1 MEAAATSA
9 LSGDKAQRIVDAM
22 RASVAARGAA
32 GSTFDHVAREA
43 GVSRGLLHYYFG
55 TKERLL
61 VEVVRRDSDLRL
73 AALDAAIAAAR
84 TGDDL
89 LARAGVAR
97 SRTSSS
103 ATRRSSRCTSS
114 SSPRARRTPE
124 IAAELAALHRRIREH
139 VAEQLEAKAREGVIS
154 PTADAESVVTV
165 LLSLADGLALRML
178 ADPGHDWGPTLA
190 AAMPAARALLG

>member
-1 MEAAATSA
+1 MEAATGSA

-61 VEVVRRDSDLRL
+61 VEVVLRL
-73 AALDAAIAAAR
+73 AALDAAIAGAHTA
-84 TGDDL
+84 DDL
-89 LARAGVAR
+89 LAALVSSLEDLVERDPAFVALHFELF
-97 SRTSSS
+97 TS
-103 ATRRSSRCTSS
+103 
-114 SSPRARRTPE
+114 ARRTPE

-139 VAEQLEAKAREGVIS
+139 VAEQLDAKAREGVIA
-154 PTADAESVVTV
+154 PAADAESVVTV

-178 ADPGHDWGPTLA
+178 ADPDHDWGPTLA